1 MFITNIN
8 IQNVIMKDYVLRVE
22 ETWGGR
28 IEEVGRKS
36 EGDSYFCGLRIWC
49 RDLHLGF
56 GIAQNVTFQFNN
68 NPWKEGRPP
77 HLRKSQSNSA
87 ELKSP
92 ELTAVEIQSTYGI
105 SVFEKNIILLW
116 SLAKLPNVLTL
127 CSIKKTFTICIYNK
141 VWKYTS

>member
-28 IEEVGRKS
+28 VEEVGRKS

-116 SLAKLPNVLTL
+116 SLAKLSNVWPYVVLKKHL
-127 CSIKKTFTICIYNK
+127 RYVSIIK